1 MHVPKHLLL
10 VAEPCQP
17 FSLLTP
23 QEFLGPFL
31 HHCEWGSMVEKV
43 CFEDHLILTPFL
55 RKLIVG
61 PYHSVGQL
69 CWANEDRASAPVE
82 ILRRVSFR
90 QTVGI
95 WD

>member
-43 CFEDHLILTPFL
+43 CFEDQHPGTRADIFKRGFDTIFTEADRRAIPFGRSTL
-55 RKLIVG
+55 LGK
-61 PYHSVGQL
+61 
-69 CWANEDRASAPVE
+69 
-82 ILRRVSFR
+82 
-90 QTVGI
+90 
-95 WD
+95 